1 MGRSL
6 FSSARALR
14 PFITSIP
21 VNSLSL
27 ENVITGPTGLY
38 IINFELLFFVRSF
51 QTAFPASE
59 SLKKLLCC
67 SYDEKR
73 PGYDATLKFLLIGG
87 KLTTPTT
94 PPNSTAPEVIAPITS
109 LIPNSCFDG

>member
-6 FSSARALR
+6 LRSALAFR

-21 VNSLSL
+21 VSSRSL

-38 IINFELLFFVRSF
+38 IINFELLFFVKSS

-67 SYDEKR
+67 SYDENK
-73 PGYDATLKFLLIGG
+73 PGYEATLKFLLIGG

-109 LIPNSCFDG
+109 LIPKSCFEG